1 MRKQNQYPN
10 KRLEA
15 LKKAPEAKTVK
26 NARTRLREKIKA
38 REHGFRKTN
47 SYSVGYMYFTT
58 ADRDG
63 NPDED
68 NDEKIKRN
76 QNRKSGFVVNGT
88 QYIPFSSRDGV
99 RNVNIKMTPFMESLV
114 NRKVTNKFDKNLS
127 KQVFK
132 LL

>member
-1 MRKQNQYPN
+1 MVT
-10 KRLEA
+10 LM
-15 LKKAPEAKTVK
+15 
-26 NARTRLREKIKA
+26 KI
-38 REHGFRKTN
+38 
-47 SYSVGYMYFTT
+47 MM
-58 ADRDG
+58 
-63 NPDED
+63 
-68 NDEKIKRN
+68 EKIKRI